1 MNTAK
6 ITEFID
12 KTMEITK
19 RNSPALLTGSAV
31 VGLLATT
38 VSAFKMSPKA
48 HIVWLEYKTNMGLKR
63 IKGNKKAEKEETIQ
77 MIKELIPVVAP
88 TVIMGTATAA
98 CIIGSN
104 SISSRRIAALSTA
117 YAISETAVKNLND
130 KMTETLGEKK
140 TQAIKDAIVK
150 DKMEK
155 NPPPTDTNQ
164 IIMTGDGDVMCMD
177 VYSGRYFRSNA
188 QKIGQAIN
196 ELSYQIQND
205 MYVSLNE
212 FYEKLNIP
220 EIPMGYD
227 LGWNLDD
234 AIKGQLPITI
244 TAGLTPDQQPCL
256 CVDYSA
262 GLRSDFRHL
271 H

>member
-1 MNTAK
+1 MNTTK
-6 ITEFID
+6 ITEFVD
-12 KTMEITK
+12 KTMELTK
-19 RNSPALLTGSAV
+19 KNSPALLTGSAV

-48 HIVWLEYKTNMGLKR
+48 HELIREYQLAVKKIEPDNKVLKR
-63 IKGNKKAEKEETIQ
+63 DITITAV
-77 MIKELIPVVAP
+77 KDLAPVVAP

-117 YAISETAVKNLND
+117 YAISESAVKNLND

-150 DKMEK
+150 DKMDK
-155 NPPPTDTNQ
+155 NPPPADSNQ
-164 IIMTGDGDVMCMD
+164 IIMTGDGDVLCMD
-177 VYSGRYFRSNA
+177 VYSGRYFHSNA

-205 MYVSLNE
+205 MYVCLNE
-212 FYEKLNIP
+212 FYEKLNIS

-234 AIKGQLPITI
+234 TVKGQLPITI
-244 TAGLTPDQQPCL
+244 TAALTPNQQPCL

>member
-1 MNTAK
+1 MNTTK

-12 KTMEITK
+12 KTMELTK
-19 RNSPALLTGSAV
+19 KNSPALLTGSAV

-38 VSAFKMSPKA
+38 ISAFKMSPKA
-48 HIVWLEYKTNMGLKR
+48 HEILHYKKCELEYVEPED
-63 IKGNKKAEKEETIQ
+63 KKARRTVIFETA
-77 MIKELIPVVAP
+77 KELTPVVSP

-117 YAISETAVKNLND
+117 YAISESAVKNLND
-130 KMTETLGEKK
+130 KMTETIGEKK

-150 DKMEK
+150 DKMDK
-155 NPPPTDTNQ
+155 NPPPTDTNH
-164 IIMTGDGDVMCMD
+164 IIMTGDGDVLCMD

-196 ELSYQIQND
+196 QLSYQIQND
-205 MYVSLNE
+205 IYVCLNE
-212 FYEKLNIP
+212 FYDLLNIP
-220 EIPMGYD
+220 EIPMGDD

-234 AIKGQLPITI
+234 TVKGQLPITI
-244 TAGLTPDQQPCL
+244 TAGLTAEQQPCL
-256 CVDYSA
+256 CVDYSI

>member
-1 MNTAK
+1 MNTTK

-12 KTMEITK
+12 KTIDLTK
-19 RNSPALLTGSAV
+19 KNSPALLTGSAV

-38 VSAFKMSPKA
+38 ISAFKMSPKVHEIWWDHKMTIQ
-48 HIVWLEYKTNMGLKR
+48 HIKEDD
-63 IKGNKKAEKEETIQ
+63 KKAKREEVLVTA
-77 MIKELIPVVAP
+77 KELLPVVAP
-88 TVIMGTATAA
+88 TVVMGTATTA

-104 SISSRRIAALSTA
+104 GISSRRIAALSTA
-117 YAISETAVKNLND
+117 YAISERAVKDLND

-150 DKMEK
+150 DKLDK
-155 NPPPTDTNQ
+155 NPPPADTNQ

-205 MYVSLNE
+205 MYVCLNE

-220 EIPMGYD
+220 EIPMGDD

-234 AIKGQLPITI
+234 TIKGQLPITI
-244 TAGLTPDQQPCL
+244 TAGLTPTQEPCL

-271 H
+271 R

>member
-1 MNTAK
+1 MNTTK

-12 KTMEITK
+12 KTMELTK
-19 RNSPALLTGSAV
+19 KNSPALLTGSAV
-31 VGLLATT
+31 VGLIATT
-38 VSAFKMSPKA
+38 VSAFKMSPRA
-48 HIVWLEYKTNMGLKR
+48 HKIVEDKKKEMSYVDPQDKKVKRTVMLE
-63 IKGNKKAEKEETIQ
+63 AA
-77 MIKELIPVVAP
+77 KELTPVVAP

-117 YAISETAVKNLND
+117 YAISERAVKDLNE

-140 TQAIKDAIVK
+140 AQAIKDAIAL

-155 NPPPTDTNQ
+155 NPPPTETNQ
-164 IIMTGDGDVMCMD
+164 IIMTGDGDVICMD

-196 ELSYQIQND
+196 QLNYQIQND
-205 MYVSLNE
+205 IYICLNE
-212 FYEKLNIP
+212 FYDLLNIP
-220 EIPMGYD
+220 GIPMGDD

-234 AIKGQLPITI
+234 TIKGKLPITI

-271 H
+271 I